1 MQVVD
6 NVDSIVSSIK
16 SYYEEEKTSIVR
28 DFKQI
33 QADVR
38 QTEVSVLSR
47 EELSYNIDPLLNDY
61 SYKMS
66 EMLSAAPE
74 SVRKHIPSV
83 LQPLPW
89 KAFNWS

>member
-1 MQVVD
+1 M
-6 NVDSIVSSIK
+6 
-16 SYYEEEKTSIVR
+16 R

-38 QTEVSVLSR
+38 QVEVAALTR
-47 EELSYNIDPLLNDY
+47 EELAYNIDPLLNDY

-74 SVRKHIPSV
+74 SVRKHVHSV

-89 KAFNWS
+89 KSFNWSEFLGISPNTNNVYD